1 MTEHDVLF
9 FYILLVGIFAGWQ
22 LCMANFRFVIWMIKR
37 QINPADLAVYEA
49 KRNELHRFVSSSIA
63 KRRAK

>member
-1 MTEHDVLF
+1 MERDVLF
-9 FYILLVGIFAGWQ
+9 FWVLLVGAVAGWN
-22 LCMANFRFVIWMIKR
+22 LCLLNIRFVIWMIRR

>member
-9 FYILLVGIFAGWQ
+9 FYILLCGVVAGWQ
-22 LCMANFRFVIWMIKR
+22 LCLLNFRFVIWMIRR

-49 KRNELHRFVSSSIA
+49 KRDELKRFVNSSIA